1 MVSSAKVFLTVLQ
14 RGRAEKLA
22 RSDQS
27 KHRIKYIH
35 LTTQMEGLVLA
46 MAIVIAVGARRA
58 EKLGGKDCQ
67 PGDS

>member
-1 MVSSAKVFLTVLQ
+1 
-14 RGRAEKLA
+14 
-22 RSDQS
+22 
-27 KHRIKYIH
+27 
-35 LTTQMEGLVLA
+35 MEGLVLA